1 MTNIYDNRR
10 CSLGEGALWHP
21 ERQQLF
27 WFDIIGKRLLSVQD
41 GQQLE
46 WQFDNN
52 VSAAGWID
60 RDNLLIASDNAFLTL
75 NLETGAVTHLLD
87 LEADNATTRSNDG
100 RADPWGGFWIGTMGR
115 KAEPGAGTIYRLFQG
130 EVRPLFRGITITN
143 TICFAPDG
151 SQAYFSDTARQQIM
165 VQPLD
170 EDGWPQGDARVFL
183 DLSGSGRNPDGA
195 VVDAS
200 GCLWV
205 AIWGES
211 EVIRI
216 APDGQI
222 MQSVPLPAV
231 QPTCPAFGGPNRDL
245 LFVTSAAVDLH
256 DPTDS
261 DGRTFCLPAG
271 VTGQAEHRVHAWA

>member
-183 DLSGSGRNPDGA
+183 DLSGSGRSRRRRGRCVGLPLGRDLGRKRGHPHRARRPDH
-195 VVDAS
+195 
-200 GCLWV
+200 
-205 AIWGES
+205 AI
-211 EVIRI
+211 R
-216 APDGQI
+216 
-222 MQSVPLPAV
+222 PA
-231 QPTCPAFGGPNRDL
+231 AGGPANLSGFRRPEPR
-245 LFVTSAAVDLH
+245 SAICDKRRRRSA
-256 DPTDS
+256 
-261 DGRTFCLPAG
+261 
-271 VTGQAEHRVHAWA
+271 